1 MTIILSDLKQQ
12 RSWLTGAVGEGG
24 VARGN
29 LKHTC
34 IAALHDQRDTVCTCQ
49 AASDLTLHLA
59 VYPSSLTNVRTLAK
73 ETHLTNPHQT
83 YNTICILY
91 TRAGHWIA
99 ELPI

>member
-49 AASDLTLHLA
+49 A
-59 VYPSSLTNVRTLAK
+59 SLRPYSTSGR
-73 ETHLTNPHQT
+73 
-83 YNTICILY
+83 
-91 TRAGHWIA
+91 
-99 ELPI
+99 LPIISDKCTYTS